1 MTHRFT
7 LVCLFAAALAAA
19 EPSGL
24 IATAIKPFQNR
35 MHAGRRNYAEYA
47 EKLITAIIG
56 DKCYR
61 TFFMEGDFLDVPC
74 LKYSVSKALGYG
86 IMFGSGIMKMPQI
99 IKIMKNR
106 DVTGINAVS
115 FYMECVAFLPSI
127 VYNALKHYP
136 ISTYGENVVILAQ
149 NMFLV
154 LLYWMYAFSSAVK

>member
-1 MTHRFT
+1 MV
-7 LVCLFAAALAAA
+7 VCC
-19 EPSGL
+19 
-24 IATAIKPFQNR
+24 ND
-35 MHAGRRNYAEYA
+35 AEYA
-47 EKLITAIIG
+47 EKVITTLIG

-86 IMFGSGIMKMPQI
+86 IKMPQI

-115 FYMECVAFLPSI
+115 FYMECAAFLPSI
-127 VYNALKHYP
+127 VYNVLKHYP

-149 NMFLV
+149 NIFLV
-154 LLYWMYAFSSAVK
+154 LLYWMYVAFSILK

>member
-1 MTHRFT
+1 MV
-7 LVCLFAAALAAA
+7 VCC
-19 EPSGL
+19 
-24 IATAIKPFQNR
+24 ND
-35 MHAGRRNYAEYA
+35 AEYA
-47 EKLITAIIG
+47 EKVITTLIG

-115 FYMECVAFLPSI
+115 FYMECAAFLPSI
-127 VYNALKHYP
+127 VYNVLKHYP
-136 ISTYGENVVILAQ
+136 ISTYGENIVILAQ
-149 NMFLV
+149 NIFLV
-154 LLYWMYAFSSAVK
+154 LLYWMYVAFSILK